1 MASSVLLEKVVPA
14 LGAIIST
21 LMYAAPIKAV
31 LKAVSVKN
39 LGVSRAVT
47 WGLRASAQS
56 SAQMCNFRSR
66 PLSVHPWYMQDLN
79 PIPFAVTVANTI
91 IWLVYG
97 ESLLLCLCGHNNAQG
112 RH

>member
-66 PLSVHPWYMQDLN
+66 PLGASLVHAGLEPN
-79 PIPFAVTVANTI
+79 PFRSHCGQHHHLA
-91 IWLVYG
+91 
-97 ESLLLCLCGHNNAQG
+97 SLW
-112 RH
+112 

>member
-1 MASSVLLEKVVPA
+1 MLAALLNRAKSMAAHYFEPRSTSTPAIQLIRFAWVCFPSHAASPRQLIPNAHAAMASSVLLEKVVPA

-47 WGLRASAQS
+47 
-56 SAQMCNFRSR
+56 
-66 PLSVHPWYMQDLN
+66 
-79 PIPFAVTVANTI
+79 
-91 IWLVYG
+91 
-97 ESLLLCLCGHNNAQG
+97 
-112 RH
+112 

>member
-56 SAQMCNFRSR
+56 CPNVQFQITPSR
-66 PLSVHPWYMQDLN
+66 CILG
-79 PIPFAVTVANTI
+79 TCRT
-91 IWLVYG
+91 
-97 ESLLLCLCGHNNAQG
+97 
-112 RH
+112 